1 MKKNESEANSS
12 IRAAA
17 EIARLETLERQA
29 KERAQFL
36 AGDGIVIRRYNK
48 EAVKQRRQ
56 YLRNNGRQ
64 LEEARKIRK
73 AKAAAARREAKATR
87 VVPGRKKKTFI
98 IGAEEK
104 AKRDKKWATN
114 QARYILH
121 RIRDKQRR
129 AATIQDNAATKEQ
142 S

>member
-1 MKKNESEANSS
+1 MKKKESEANSS

-17 EIARLETLERQA
+17 EKARLETLERQA

-36 AGDGIVIRRYNK
+36 AGDGVVIRRYNK
-48 EAVKQRRQ
+48 EATKQRRA

-64 LEEARKIRK
+64 LEEARKVRK
-73 AKAAAARREAKATR
+73 SKAAAARREAKAAGK
-87 VVPGRKKKTFI
+87 VQGRKKKTFV

-104 AKRDKKWATN
+104 IKSDKKWAKA

-121 RIRDKQRR
+121 RIRDKQARAEAVQHH
-129 AATIQDNAATKEQ
+129 AATQE
-142 S
+142 